1 MIFGYLL
8 VQAASENAA
17 NNTKDSGGI
26 QSYFDNSQNATALAA
41 ATFRESTP

>member
-1 MIFGYLL
+1 MLFGYLPI
-8 VQAASENAA
+8 QAVSENAA
-17 NNTKDSGGI
+17 NNMKESGEI